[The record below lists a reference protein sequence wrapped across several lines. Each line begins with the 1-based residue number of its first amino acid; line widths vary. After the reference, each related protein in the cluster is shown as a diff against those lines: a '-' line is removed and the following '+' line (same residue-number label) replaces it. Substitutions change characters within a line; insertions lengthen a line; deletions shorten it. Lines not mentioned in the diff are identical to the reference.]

1 MERSKED
8 IEKIASDLVRTY
20 KEHFSTDDVSR
31 VLEGVSK
38 LLEEKETKFFMQ
50 HLGILGGKDLCNVKE
65 AIERGRSRAEYA
77 KIEIDRAAIE
87 AAASRQEP
95 TLLAAFD
102 KAIEPKPEA
111 IPAAR
116 ERPVETKPVP
126 ARKGG
131 RFKKG

>member
-8 IEKIASDLVRTY
+8 VEKIASDLVRAY
-20 KEHFSTDDVSR
+20 KEHFFFFFVSR

-77 KIEIDRAAIE
+77 TVEIDRATIE
-87 AAASRQEP
+87 AARADP

-102 KAIEPKPEA
+102 KAIEPKPET
-111 IPAAR
+111 IPAIR
-116 ERPVETKPVP
+116 ERPMEAKPVP

>member
-8 IEKIASDLVRTY
+8 VEKIASDLVRAY

-65 AIERGRSRAEYA
+65 AIERGRTRAEYA
-77 KIEIDRAAIE
+77 KVEIDGLAIE
-87 AAASRQEP
+87 ASREPEP

-111 IPAAR
+111 IPAIR
-116 ERPVETKPVP
+116 ERPVEAKPVP